1 MEKFRNLYR
10 ITSTRLQKWDYGW
23 NASYFVTICTHNR
36 VCWFGRVE
44 SGKMNLSRLGS
55 VAHKLWIEIP
65 EHFPFVILS
74 DFVIMPNHVHG
85 IITIDKQQHN
95 VEAQNI
101 APLKAQNIAP
111 LKAQN
116 IAPLRTTDTSP
127 ITCQRSG
134 LPKNKFGPQSKNLAS
149 IVRGYKTGVTK
160 YAHINDPGF
169 RWQSLYYDVII
180 RDNGSFERIRN
191 YIRNNPMNWR
201 QDEFHRKQNNNVPG
215 P

>member
-10 ITSTRLQKWDYGW
+10 IPSTRLQKWDYGW

-36 VCWFGRVE
+36 VCWFGRVV
-44 SGKMNLSRLGS
+44 SGKMNLSLLGS
-55 VAHKLWIEIP
+55 VAHKLWLEIP
-65 EHFPFVILS
+65 EHFPFVRLS

-85 IITIDKQQHN
+85 IITIDKPPHN
-95 VEAQNI
+95 VEAQNL
-101 APLKAQNIAP
+101 APLH
-111 LKAQN
+111 
-116 IAPLRTTDTSP
+116 TTDTSN
-127 ITCQRSG
+127 ITCQTSG

-160 YAHINDPGF
+160 YARINDPGF

-201 QDEFHRKQNNNVPG
+201 QDEFHKKQNNNVPG